1 MNVGVDIAVVAALI
15 VIEAAFVATEI
26 SLVSLRDSQAKGL
39 ATRGRRGAA
48 VARLVENPNRF
59 LAAVQIGVTLT
70 SLLSSAYGAVTLS
83 ADAGDALRHFGMRKT
98 AADVLGFLLVT
109 MVISFFTLVLGELAP
124 KRLALQR
131 AESAAQLAAP
141 TLERF
146 ARLMRPII
154 WLLSISTDIVVRL
167 LGGDPD
173 ATREQISEEELRGL
187 VATHTSLGRDERQL
201 IDEVFMAG
209 DRKLREVLVPRTEVE
224 FLDAATTVAQ
234 ALKVVAA
241 GPHSRYPVVRGSHD
255 DVIGFVHIRDLV
267 LLRADADMVA
277 RSGKVGDLVRP
288 IKMLPDSVNV
298 LVALSEMRREGQH
311 LAIVVDEYGGTAGIV
326 TLEDL
331 VEEVVGDIRDEYDRD
346 AVAAR
351 RLRGGDVVVD
361 GLLNLDDFYQ
371 EIGLRLPD
379 GRYETVAGF
388 MMAQLGHVP
397 DLDDV
402 VYTQGYTISVAELD
416 GRRVARVRVAFP
428 APPSGDAALGEPSGP
443 SDPAVDLA
451 DAANPLAGVDLA
463 NQIGAAVP
471 PAASGLGE

>member
-1 MNVGVDIAVVAALI
+1 MNVGLDILVVALLI
-15 VIEAAFVATEI
+15 VVEAIFVATEI

-39 ATRGRRGAA
+39 ASRGRRGAA

-70 SLLSSAYGAVTLS
+70 SLLSSAYGALTLS
-83 ADAGDALRHFGMRKT
+83 ADAGDALRHLNLTKS
-98 AADVLGFLLVT
+98 AADAIGFLLVT

-131 AESAAQLAAP
+131 AEAAAQLAAP

-146 ARLMRPII
+146 ARLMRPVI
-154 WLLSISTDIVVRL
+154 WLLSVSTNAVVRL

-187 VATHTSLGRDERQL
+187 VATHESLGRDERRL
-201 IDEVFMAG
+201 IDEIFMAG

-224 FLDAATTVAQ
+224 FLDANITIAQ
-234 ALKVVAA
+234 ALKTVAA

-255 DVIGFVHIRDLV
+255 DVVGFVHIRDLV
-267 LLRADADMVA
+267 LSRGEFDTAG
-277 RSGKVGDLVRP
+277 RPGRVGDLMRP
-288 IKMLPDSVNV
+288 VKMLPDGVNV

-331 VEEVVGDIRDEYDRD
+331 VEEVVGDIRDEYDSD
-346 AVAAR
+346 AVEAH
-351 RLRGGDVVVD
+351 RLHGGDVVVD
-361 GLLNLDDFYQ
+361 GLLNLDDF
-371 EIGLRLPD
+371 EEEVGLRLPE
-379 GRYETVAGF
+379 GPYETVAGF
-388 MMAQLGHVP
+388 MMAELGHLP
-397 DLDDV
+397 DLADIV
-402 VYTQGYTISVAELD
+402 ETQGYTLSAVELD

-428 APPSGDAALGEPSGP
+428 SAEDDIPQPAGAPAPTSP
-443 SDPAVDLA
+443 A
-451 DAANPLAGVDLA
+451 DARVNIEQTSTDLK
-463 NQIGAAVP
+463 
-471 PAASGLGE
+471 